1 MVLRFLVHVFLATGV
16 GATVGVVAAVPWGA
30 AGWGRVFPLL
40 VLVGGAA
47 GLLAGVLA
55 VADSVGPFGGGSGQW
70 LGVVLGVAIV
80 APLAALA
87 AYIVVFE
94 RGADLPAR
102 EIAFLLGITPYGAGT
117 GFLAGRY
124 AERAARAAA
133 GTE

>member
-1 MVLRFLVHVFLATGV
+1 MVLRFLVHMFLATGV
-16 GATVGVVAAVPWGA
+16 GAAVGVAAAVPWAA

-47 GLLAGVLA
+47 GFLAGVLA
-55 VADSVGPFGGGSGQW
+55 VADGIGPFGGGSGQW
-70 LGVVLGVAIV
+70 LGAGLGVAIV
-80 APLAALA
+80 APLAA
-87 AYIVVFE
+87 YVVVFD
-94 RGADLPAR
+94 RGMDLPAR
-102 EIAFLLGITPYGAGT
+102 EIAFLLGIIPYGAVT